1 MPQTIAPRKKQNPT
15 QPKSLPAA
23 VAPRRLHRR
32 GWSNNFGFVV
42 TSLVMRDFR
51 IRYRNMSLGVLWS
64 LANPLVMMLVL
75 TFIFVHVFPN
85 TTVQYY
91 PVFVLTGLAAFNFFS
106 LGWTVGTTSL
116 QANSG
121 LVKRVRMQREL
132 LPIAA
137 VLAQSIH
144 FFIQMGLVLAFALA
158 WRLPITRLWAWI
170 VPISLMELLAT
181 CGLAL
186 MCSALDVYF
195 RDTRYIVDSANTVIF
210 WLAPIFY
217 PADMIPQKF
226 RPIYELNPLA
236 STVICLRDVIINKVP
251 PVMVTFE
258 RGMIASLVLLLLGF
272 GVFGLL
278 KGNFGDYL

>member
-1 MPQTIAPRKKQNPT
+1 MPQTTATRNQKISAQF
-15 QPKSLPAA
+15 AA
-23 VAPRRLHRR
+23 SAGAVLPRRLHRT
-32 GWSNNFGFVV
+32 GWSKNFGFVIS
-42 TSLVMRDFR
+42 SLVMRDFR
-51 IRYRNMSLGVLWS
+51 VRYRNMSLGVLWS
-64 LANPLVMMLVL
+64 LANPLIMMLVL

-85 TTVQYY
+85 TTVKYY

-106 LGWTVGTTSL
+106 LGWAVGTTSL
-116 QANSG
+116 QANAG

-158 WRLPITRLWAWI
+158 WRLPITMLWAWI
-170 VPISLMELLAT
+170 GPISLMELMAT
-181 CGLAL
+181 CGMAL
-186 MCSALDVYF
+186 ICSALDVYF
-195 RDTRYIVDSANTVIF
+195 RDTRYIVESTTTVLF
-210 WLAPIFY
+210 WLSPIFY
-217 PADMIPQKF
+217 PAEMIPQKF
-226 RPIYELNPLA
+226 RPIYELNPVSSA
-236 STVICLRDVIINKVP
+236 IICLRDVIISKIP